1 MIINRQE
8 GEREMDELI
17 MSQRIKNLKQKMLS
31 EKRYVSI
38 EQALIITETYKE
50 NEDKPVIIKRALALK
65 SSLSKLEI
73 GVDDEELI
81 VGNRTKG
88 VRYGVVFPES
98 GSSWIDKEFESLP
111 TRPQDKFNVNL
122 NDIETFRKVIKP
134 YWDGHSLEDVIRQRY
149 GKEIDEIAKVVK

>member
-65 SSLSKLEI
+65 SSLSK
-73 GVDDEELI
+73 
-81 VGNRTKG
+81 
-88 VRYGVVFPES
+88 
-98 GSSWIDKEFESLP
+98 
-111 TRPQDKFNVNL
+111 
-122 NDIETFRKVIKP
+122 
-134 YWDGHSLEDVIRQRY
+134 IRNWC
-149 GKEIDEIAKVVK
+149 

>member
-1 MIINRQE
+1 
-8 GEREMDELI
+8 MDELI

-31 EKRYVSI
+31 EKRYASI

-65 SSLSKLEI
+65 NSLSKLEI

-88 VRYGVVFPES
+88 VRYGVCFSRE
-98 GSSWIDKEFESLP
+98 
-111 TRPQDKFNVNL
+111 R
-122 NDIETFRKVIKP
+122 
-134 YWDGHSLEDVIRQRY
+134 
-149 GKEIDEIAKVVK
+149 